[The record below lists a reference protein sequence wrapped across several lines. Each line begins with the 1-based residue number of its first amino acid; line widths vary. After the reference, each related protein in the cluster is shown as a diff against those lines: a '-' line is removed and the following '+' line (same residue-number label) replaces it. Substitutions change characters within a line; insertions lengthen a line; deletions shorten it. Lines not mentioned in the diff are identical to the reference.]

1 MMRSWIHFT
10 RGRFVRQAR
19 VGLGEL
25 REEHLSRQG
34 FAGPVAMLYRT
45 DGPNEVVRVEGDYR
59 SRAVDSADVVA
70 ADASDPRGGPQVLL
84 ANQDVAVGI
93 SRRRQPMPYCH
104 RDVTGDLLYFVHR
117 GSGSFAT
124 EFGPIA
130 YEPGDWLFL
139 PKSTTFRQLP
149 DDRDHVLLVV
159 ESAGPITMAEH
170 ENVGRHTP
178 VDPTMLEVPDVVDYG
193 FPAQS
198 EYEVRLK
205 HAGGHSAIFYRNDPL
220 KVVGW
225 KGDLFPFKLN
235 VRHILPIMSD
245 RLHIPPSSWVTFEA
259 PGFCVL
265 TIPPQIAV
273 SDLNAVLSPQHRH
286 GRGHAGPC
294 RRRPRGTP
302 PRHVPPHPSGH
313 SAWCRRGHPRRIP
326 AAPPARPAP
335 HRDQCRGRHLPPADP
350 HPGIRENRGLSEGPP
365 RIACI
370 PPGSTPCIG
379 TRNSLGALRHG

>member
-45 DGPNEVVRVEGDYR
+45 DGPNEIVRVEGDYR

-70 ADASDPRGGPQVLL
+70 DDASDPRGDWQIML
-84 ANQDVAVGI
+84 ANEDVAVGI
-93 SRRRQPMPYCH
+93 SRRRRPMPYCC

-117 GSGSFAT
+117 GSGTFAT

-130 YEPGDWLFL
+130 YEPGDWVFL

-149 DDRDHVLLVV
+149 DDRDHVLMVV
-159 ESAGPITMAEH
+159 ESPGAIAMAEH

-193 FPAQS
+193 FPAQP

-205 HAGGHSAIFYRNDPL
+205 HAGGSSAIFYRNDPL

-273 SDLNAVLSPQHRH
+273 SDLNAEELPSYHRNIDMDEVMLT
-286 GRGHAGPC
+286 HADDNPAG
-294 RRRPRGTP
+294 RRPGGFRHTP
-302 PRHVPPHPSGH
+302 QGILHG
-313 SAWCRRGHPRRIP
+313 
-326 AAPPARPAP
+326 APEATRAEFQAKRKP
-335 HRDQCRGRHLPPADP
+335 
-350 HPGIRENRGLSEGPP
+350 
-365 RIACI
+365 
-370 PPGSTPCIG
+370 G
-379 TRNSLGALRHG
+379 TRRTATNVGVDTYHPLNPTAEFVRMAG

>member
-1 MMRSWIHFT
+1 MLRSWIHFT

-45 DGPNEVVRVEGDYR
+45 DGPNEVVRVEGAYR

-70 ADASDPRGGPQVLL
+70 SDATDPRGGPQVLL
-84 ANQDVAVGI
+84 HNDDVAVGI
-93 SRRRQPMPYCH
+93 SRRRQPMPYCY

-117 GSGSFAT
+117 GSGTFAT

-130 YEPGDWLFL
+130 YEPGDWVFL

-149 DDRDHVLLVV
+149 DDRDHVLMVV
-159 ESAGPITMAEH
+159 QSPGPITMAEH

-193 FPAQS
+193 FPAQA

-205 HAGGHSAIFYRNDPL
+205 HQSGHSAIFYRNDPL
-220 KVVGW
+220 QVVGW

-235 VRHILPIMSD
+235 VRDLRPIMSD
-245 RLHIPPSSWVTFEA
+245 RLHLPPSSHVTFEA

-265 TIPPQIAV
+265 TIPPAIAV
-273 SDLNAVLSPQHRH
+273 SDLNAEELPSYHRNIDMDEVMLT
-286 GRGHAGPC
+286 HADENPAG
-294 RRRPRGTP
+294 RRPGGFRHTP
-302 PRHVPPHPSGH
+302 QGILHGADEATR
-313 SAWCRRGHPRRIP
+313 AEFQKRRQPGQRRTATNVGVDTYRPLIP
-326 AAPPARPAP
+326 TAEFAKMA
-335 HRDQCRGRHLPPADP
+335 G
-350 HPGIRENRGLSEGPP
+350 
-365 RIACI
+365 
-370 PPGSTPCIG
+370 
-379 TRNSLGALRHG
+379 